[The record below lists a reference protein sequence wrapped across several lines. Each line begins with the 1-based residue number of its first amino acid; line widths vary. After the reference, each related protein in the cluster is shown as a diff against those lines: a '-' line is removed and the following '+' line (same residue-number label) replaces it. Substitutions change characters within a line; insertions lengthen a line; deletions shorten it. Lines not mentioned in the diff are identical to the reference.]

1 VWLASGQSNME
12 RRVDQSANPDQ
23 TIAEAKQPLIRL
35 FVAQH
40 NFTDDPQ
47 DDVKEGEWMVCSPET
62 IPHFS
67 AVAYFFGLQLH
78 QKLNVPIGLIESNWG
93 GTRAEAWLPKQA
105 FDRLNLP
112 YEPQWTEEWLHPAS
126 NPASTRPVQPRLFE
140 APAVLYNGMIHPLA
154 GFAMRGVIWY
164 QGESN
169 APHPEQYRDVMAALI
184 TSWRQ
189 VWGEGDFP
197 FLVVQLA
204 NFHVPRSNPGVSN
217 GNPGSGWPEVREAQ
231 AQLVNSL
238 PNVGLAVT
246 IDIGESKDIHP
257 KNKQDVGKRLALAA
271 EKIAYGQDVEYS
283 GPVIKSMQVDGN
295 KAVLTFDHTSGG
307 LMSKGDKVQGFEIAG
322 EDDKFVEAEAKIEG
336 EKVIVSAEGV
346 TTPKAVRYGW
356 SDDPKCALYNK
367 AELPAVPFRT
377 SK

>member
-1 VWLASGQSNME
+1 ME
-12 RRVDQSANPDQ
+12 RRVDQSASADQ

-126 NPASTRPVQPRLFE
+126 NPATTRPTPPRLFE

-169 APHPEQYRDVMAALI
+169 APHPEKYRDVMAALI

-204 NFHVPRSNPGVSN
+204 NFHVPKNTASVSN
-217 GNPGSGWPEVREAQ
+217 GNAGNGWPEVREAQ
-231 AQLVNSL
+231 AQLVSAV

-283 GPVIKSMQVDGN
+283 GPVIKSMQIDGN
-295 KAVLTFDHTSGG
+295 KAFLTFDHTAGG

-322 EDDKFVEAEAKIEG
+322 EDDKFVEAEAKIDG

-356 SDDPKCALYNK
+356 SDDPKCTLYNK
-367 AELPAVPFRT
+367 ADLPAVPFRT